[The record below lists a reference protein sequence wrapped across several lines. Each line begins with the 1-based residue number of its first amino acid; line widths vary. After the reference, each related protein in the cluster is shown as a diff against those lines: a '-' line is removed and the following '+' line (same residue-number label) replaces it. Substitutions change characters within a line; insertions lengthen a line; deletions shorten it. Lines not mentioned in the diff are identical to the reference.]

1 MRSSPKSP
9 SRSRSSTDR
18 ARLALAPPLSIALAI
33 PLAIPLVLLALA
45 SACGDDDCGP
55 GDAPASGV
63 TASSAEVT
71 LTYGELTSLVGN
83 DCPAPD
89 APEGVISL
97 SIEGRQVDGPGLIT
111 LCIPRPDLLDST
123 PRMLG
128 PIQSSA
134 DAQVVDLTGEA
145 DGCSYAIDP
154 TSPPTGSVIGSGV
167 CGNGDDA
174 AGFALDFDGAV
185 SLTRTCG
192 GATDQIDVTL
202 TGRVAVHPRAP

>member
-1 MRSSPKSP
+1 MRSSPMSP

-18 ARLALAPPLSIALAI
+18 ALLALAPPLSMALA
-33 PLAIPLVLLALA
+33 LLSLA

-55 GDAPASGV
+55 GDAPARGV
-63 TASSAEVT
+63 TASASDVT
-71 LTYGELTSLVGN
+71 LTYGDLTSLEGN

-97 SIEGRQVDGPGLIT
+97 SIEGRQVDGPGLFT
-111 LCIPRPDLLDST
+111 LCIPRPDLLDSA

-134 DAQVVDLTGEA
+134 DAQIVDLNGEA

-154 TSPPTGSVIGSGV
+154 TTPPTGSAIGLGV
-167 CGNGDDA
+167 CGNGNDP

-185 SLTRTCG
+185 SLTRTCDG
-192 GATDQIDVTL
+192 TIDSISVAL
-202 TGRVAVHPRAP
+202 TGRVAVHPRAR